1 MGATSGIGME
11 IAKLCIAAGWRVG
24 IAGRQAE
31 PLEKLRMSAPSQV
44 VAGCID
50 ITRESSATELIRLVE
65 KLGGMDI
72 YCHVSGIGA
81 QNPTLDPAVELRTME
96 TNVMGFTRMITA
108 AYNYFARQGSGH
120 IAVITSIAGTK
131 GLGTATAYSASK
143 RMQNTYLDALS
154 QLSHMRKLKIAFT
167 DIRPG
172 FVATDLLNKEHR
184 YPMLMPLWPVA
195 RKAFR
200 AIVRRRRRVI
210 IDWKFSVLVFFWRLI
225 PAGLWERMPV
235 SVIKNE

>member
-1 MGATSGIGME
+1 M
-11 IAKLCIAAGWRVG
+11 G
-24 IAGRQAE
+24 IAGRRAE

-154 QLSHMRKLKIAFT
+154 PIIAYAEIEKLLSPIFVPASWRPIYS
-167 DIRPG
+167 IRS
-172 FVATDLLNKEHR
+172 
-184 YPMLMPLWPVA
+184 
-195 RKAFR
+195 
-200 AIVRRRRRVI
+200 IVIRC
-210 IDWKFSVLVFFWRLI
+210 
-225 PAGLWERMPV
+225 
-235 SVIKNE
+235 

>member
-24 IAGRQAE
+24 IAGRRAE

-154 QLSHMRKLKIAFT
+154 QLSHMRKLSFSGYRAPSP
-167 DIRPG
+167 PG
-172 FVATDLLNKEHR
+172 NYRLEILCFGILLASHSCGIVGANAGQCNKKRMIISFMKE
-184 YPMLMPLWPVA
+184 
-195 RKAFR
+195 KS
-200 AIVRRRRRVI
+200 RVI
-210 IDWKFSVLVFFWRLI
+210 CLPGIFSKYTVTFCC
-225 PAGLWERMPV
+225 
-235 SVIKNE
+235 

>member
-1 MGATSGIGME
+1 
-11 IAKLCIAAGWRVG
+11 
-24 IAGRQAE
+24 
-31 PLEKLRMSAPSQV
+31 
-44 VAGCID
+44 
-50 ITRESSATELIRLVE
+50 
-65 KLGGMDI
+65 
-72 YCHVSGIGA
+72 
-81 QNPTLDPAVELRTME
+81 
-96 TNVMGFTRMITA
+96 
-108 AYNYFARQGSGH
+108 
-120 IAVITSIAGTK
+120 
-131 GLGTATAYSASK
+131 
-143 RMQNTYLDALS
+143 
-154 QLSHMRKLKIAFT
+154 MRKLKIAFT

-184 YPMLMPLWPVA
+184 YPMLMPLCPVA

>member
-24 IAGRQAE
+24 IAGRRAE

-172 FVATDLLNKEHR
+172 FVATDLLNKGDF
-184 YPMLMPLWPVA
+184 YKLNP
-195 RKAFR
+195 
-200 AIVRRRRRVI
+200 
-210 IDWKFSVLVFFWRLI
+210 
-225 PAGLWERMPV
+225 
-235 SVIKNE
+235 

>member
-24 IAGRQAE
+24 IAGRRAE

-120 IAVITSIAGTK
+120 IAVITSIAGYCDCLFGVETNAEY
-131 GLGTATAYSASK
+131 LPRCPFPIIAYAEIE
-143 RMQNTYLDALS
+143 NC
-154 QLSHMRKLKIAFT
+154 F
-167 DIRPG
+167 
-172 FVATDLLNKEHR
+172 HR
-184 YPMLMPLWPVA
+184 YSSW
-195 RKAFR
+195 FR
-200 AIVRRRRRVI
+200 GNR
-210 IDWKFSVLVFFWRLI
+210 FTQ
-225 PAGLWERMPV
+225 
-235 SVIKNE
+235 